1 MKGISAFQ
9 LKVLTWLMVLRLFK
23 RVTKLLATS
32 RLINV
37 IFIEFNLNSRLLFQK
52 YFQTPRNIQALHL
65 HTKEKK
71 QLINCH

>member
-1 MKGISAFQ
+1 MKGISDFQ

-37 IFIEFNLNSRLLFQK
+37 IFIEFNLNSRLLF
-52 YFQTPRNIQALHL
+52 
-65 HTKEKK
+65 
-71 QLINCH
+71 